1 MMSHPMINRAGVL
14 VVTSDP
20 QTAKSVND
28 VIGPNDDAASRGVY
42 RTLDDLAVALERNR
56 AAAVIVDIDPQPN
69 QMLDELESIVNHNLG
84 TRFIALS
91 SQDRSDLMVQAMQ
104 AGVRHFLTK
113 DKVKTDL
120 LSVVQRLAPA
130 TGSRNGWHGSVI
142 TVLSAGGGSG
152 ATTFSINLA
161 NELHL
166 LTTKPTLLVDMD
178 CSYGAAAGYLGIT
191 AKYGI
196 ADLLASSDRIDA
208 QLIRSTAVPHNE
220 HLHVLAS
227 PATVDLDAPLSLAYE
242 HLNRLLQK
250 ARETYA
256 FTVNDAPRV
265 SLDAAASLSNASLM
279 TYILLQMNVENIR
292 VARAM
297 NAGLVKRGV
306 PAELIMPLVSRFRGR
321 REMISMDDAKRA
333 IGSTQIGYLSND
345 YKGVLASNNFG
356 KPLAENAPRSPL
368 RYDIQNLAKTL
379 QNASTAAKRAGAL
392 R

>member
-1 MMSHPMINRAGVL
+1 MINRAGVL
-14 VVTSDP
+14 LVSSDP
-20 QTAKSVND
+20 QTLKSVAD
-28 VIGPNDDAASRGVY
+28 VIGPDEESPGRGVY
-42 RTLDDLAVALERNR
+42 RSLDDLAVALERNR
-56 AAAVIVDIDPQPN
+56 AAAVIVDIDPQPAK
-69 QMLDELESIVNHNLG
+69 MLDDLESIVNQNLG

-91 SQDRSDLMVQAMQ
+91 THDRSDLMLQAMQ
-104 AGVRHFLTK
+104 AGVRHFLIK
-113 DKVKTDL
+113 DKIKSDL
-120 LSVVQRLAPA
+120 LPVVQRLAPA
-130 TGSRNGWHGSVI
+130 TGSRNGWHGSVV
-142 TVLSAGGGSG
+142 TVLSAGGGCG

-166 LTTKPTLLVDMD
+166 LTTKPTLLIDMD
-178 CSYGAAAGYLGIT
+178 CSYGAAAGYMGVT

-227 PATVDLDAPLSLAYE
+227 PATVDLDHPLPLAYD
-242 HLNRLLQK
+242 HLGRLLHK

-256 FTVNDAPRV
+256 FTVIDAPRV
-265 SLDAAASLSNASLM
+265 PLDAAASLSNASLM

-292 VARAM
+292 VARSL
-297 NAGLVKRGV
+297 NAGLVKRGT
-306 PAELIMPLVSRFRGR
+306 PAETIMPLVSRYRGR

-333 IGSTQIGYLSND
+333 IGAMQIGSLSND

-356 KPLAENAPRSPL
+356 KPLAENAPRSVL
-368 RYDIQNLAKTL
+368 RHDIQTLAKTL
-379 QNASTAAKRAGAL
+379 QQASTAAKRAGAL

>member
-1 MMSHPMINRAGVL
+1 M
-14 VVTSDP
+14 TSEA
-20 QTAKSVND
+20 QTAKSVSD
-28 VIGPNDDAASRGVY
+28 VIGTNEEAPNRGVY
-42 RTLDDLAVALERNR
+42 RSLDDLAVALERNR

-69 QMLDELESIVNHNLG
+69 QMLDDLEAIVNRNLG
-84 TRFIALS
+84 TRFVALS
-91 SQDRSDLMVQAMQ
+91 THDRSDLMVQAMQ
-104 AGVRHFLTK
+104 AGVRHFMTK
-113 DKVKTDL
+113 DKIKTDL
-120 LSVVQRLAPA
+120 LPVMQRLAPP
-130 TGSRNGWHGSVI
+130 TGSRNGWHGSVV
-142 TVLSAGGGSG
+142 TVLSAGGGCG

-178 CSYGAAAGYLGIT
+178 CSYGAAAGYLGVT
-191 AKYGI
+191 ARYGI
-196 ADLLASSDRIDA
+196 ADILASSDRIDA
-208 QLIRSTAVPHNE
+208 QLIRSTAVPHDE

-227 PATVDLDAPLSLAYE
+227 PATVDLDAPLPLAYE

-256 FTVNDAPRV
+256 FAVVDAPRV
-265 SLDAAASLSNASLM
+265 PLEAAAALSNASLM
-279 TYILLQMNVENIR
+279 TFIVLQMNVENIR
-292 VARAM
+292 VARAL

-306 PAELIMPLVSRFRGR
+306 PAELIMPLVSRYRGR

-368 RYDIQNLAKTL
+368 RSDIQTMAKSL
-379 QNASTAAKRAGAL
+379 QSASLAAKKAGAL